1 MADLFTFTTDGS
13 KAFAAAIVKGQILNF
28 KVWPNSDPGEIPT
41 PNTNLVNNGETFINL
56 VQAKWDKPF
65 IPTNKEYVISNYN
78 GGLFWTLKD
87 GVLSDQTMAGG
98 AIGDGIKTWL
108 VYDFESPKTISLA
121 GVEGF
126 TLFIKLE
133 NKDSLSTKISKNG
146 AINILEEILYNK
158 NYKKFVAP
166 FVSNFTPDWNT
177 TFSDFND
184 KRNNSLEVSDFVAN
198 TDAYGQNNKDQ
209 KYLLPANW
217 SNNNEYPELTW
228 TNRGSGDIIVYG
240 FFVFMAVEDNSGNL
254 LSYKLLWAKKLDSPT
269 TVHYSE
275 NIKHTLKFEVIAT
288 GL

>member
-126 TLFIKLE
+126 TLFI
-133 NKDSLSTKISKNG
+133 
-146 AINILEEILYNK
+146 
-158 NYKKFVAP
+158 
-166 FVSNFTPDWNT
+166 
-177 TFSDFND
+177 
-184 KRNNSLEVSDFVAN
+184 
-198 TDAYGQNNKDQ
+198 
-209 KYLLPANW
+209 
-217 SNNNEYPELTW
+217 
-228 TNRGSGDIIVYG
+228 
-240 FFVFMAVEDNSGNL
+240 
-254 LSYKLLWAKKLDSPT
+254 
-269 TVHYSE
+269 
-275 NIKHTLKFEVIAT
+275 
-288 GL
+288 